1 MTTHGSYM
9 DGIVPLPAIVLAEQ
23 EENHMVMVTI
33 YPVVVEAL
41 GTEDL
46 ETALIVAEAPLD

>member
-1 MTTHGSYM
+1 M